1 MCHLD
6 SLKSLESMGPGLLL
20 VYCMPRTVL
29 GVLPHDIGFIAPF
42 INKETAAQKGSLA
55 VAQGYTASK
64 LAESQF

>member
-1 MCHLD
+1 MH
-6 SLKSLESMGPGLLL
+6 
-20 VYCMPRTVL
+20 VYCVPRTIL

-64 LAESQF
+64 LVESQF